1 MATSTHSP
9 KLRRY
14 QDAYNALD
22 RSETVFITAH
32 VGPDGD
38 TLGSMLGLK
47 HSLAYLFPNIKRVD
61 CIIAGRMP
69 DVFRFMPGIDE
80 VISIDKTPEKVLD
93 RYDLAISVDCGA
105 LSRLGPAAS
114 LFQSAR
120 DTLNID
126 HHVSNDAFA
135 HINII
140 ETDAAA
146 SGQVIVRILNMWQS
160 PISKEAAICLYVA
173 LLTDTGGFR
182 HSSTTPE
189 AFEVAAQLQRAGANV
204 TEIYYHIY
212 ETQPFCQ
219 SQLIAYAVSKA
230 QRAVSNQVCY
240 TTLTLA
246 EITQHQALDEH
257 TEGIIDQLRCIE
269 GVVVSAL
276 VKEMESGRT
285 KISLRS
291 NSDAV
296 DVSVLLGTHFGGG
309 GHRKAAGASV
319 EDTLDNTKAKLL
331 RVLEEALNQ
340 LDSKV

>member
-1 MATSTHSP
+1 MIMTTENP
-9 KLRRY
+9 QKLRRY

-69 DVFRFMPGIDE
+69 DVFHFMPGIDD

-105 LSRLGPAAS
+105 LSRLGP
-114 LFQSAR
+114 SAR
-120 DTLNID
+120 LFETATDTLNID

-146 SGQVIVRILNMWQS
+146 SGQVIVRILNTWQS
-160 PISKEAAICLYVA
+160 PISPEAATCLYVA

-189 AFEVAAQLQRAGANV
+189 AFEVAGQLQRSGADV
-204 TEIYYHIY
+204 TYIYNQIY

-219 SQLIAYAVSKA
+219 SQLIAHAVLNATPYAEGRIMWTS
-230 QRAVSNQVCY
+230 
-240 TTLTLA
+240 LTLS
-246 EITQHQALDEH
+246 EIAQFHALDEH
-257 TEGIIDQLRCIE
+257 TEGIIDQLRCIQ
-269 GVVVSAL
+269 GVQVSMV

-291 NSDAV
+291 NRDDI
-296 DVSVLLGTHFGGG
+296 DVSALLGEHFGGG
-309 GHRKAAGASV
+309 GHKKAAGASV
-319 EDTLDNTKAKLL
+319 ETDLSTTIKALL
-331 RVLEEALNQ
+331 TVLESAV
-340 LDSKV
+340 K

>member
-1 MATSTHSP
+1 MIMTSENP
-9 KLRRY
+9 QKLRRY

-61 CIIAGRMP
+61 CLIAGRMP
-69 DVFRFMPGIDE
+69 DVFHFMPGIDE

-105 LSRLGPAAS
+105 LSRLGPAAR
-114 LFQSAR
+114 LFETAT

-146 SGQVIVRILNMWQS
+146 SGQVIVRILNTWQC
-160 PISKEAAICLYVA
+160 PISPEAATCLYVA

-189 AFEVAAQLQRAGANV
+189 AFEVAGQLQRSGADV
-204 TEIYYHIY
+204 TYIYNQIY

-219 SQLIAYAVSKA
+219 SQLTAHAVLNAKPHAEGRIMWTS
-230 QRAVSNQVCY
+230 
-240 TTLTLA
+240 LTLK
-246 EITQHQALDEH
+246 EIDRYNALDEH
-257 TEGIIDQLRCIE
+257 TEGIIDQLRCIQ
-269 GVVVSAL
+269 GVQVSVL
-276 VKEMESGRT
+276 VKEMPSGRT

-291 NSDAV
+291 NRNDI
-296 DVSVLLGTHFGGG
+296 DVSALLGEYFGGG
-309 GHRKAAGASV
+309 GHKKAAGASV
-319 EDTLDNTKAKLL
+319 ETDLTTTIETLLG
-331 RVLEEALNQ
+331 VLETAVQ
-340 LDSKV
+340 